1 MKYYVTWSIVG
12 RYIAEV
18 EAEDERE
25 AREKSLEKFWG
36 ASFGELK
43 DIDGY
48 PVIVEDERGDFV
60 WEK

>member
-12 RYIAEV
+12 RYITEV

-25 AREKSLEKFWG
+25 AREKSFEKFWD

-48 PVIVEDERGDFV
+48 PIIVEDEKGDFV